1 MGLFGAGDPPC
12 PAGSICSGQARTFV
26 GAKKVK
32 VLENIPGSQG
42 SQREVVK
49 TKGGTG
55 IYHATATTITQGSGT
70 EISGS
75 ETVVYIIK
83 DNKWQPAAITKDGG
97 KTYTFSDPKYPGM
110 NDVAGAALKND
121 LKSTKRSDIQKNID
135 AGIQKKVDKETTI
148 KPTEKGNII
157 DSAKNNAITPP
168 EAGDT
173 STPSDKLDNIRE
185 NSGTRN
191 SFGDFNY
198 PITRD
203 PTQDVIK
210 FDMLKYEKRQVEG
223 ATFKDRSS
231 LDKRKGIGSV
241 MLPIPGGISDS
252 NSCGWGDDTMDPLKL
267 AAAST
272 ALAALGQNDADGGLK
287 GALGDV
293 FSQVKSNNESIKKA
307 IGTSFA
313 AQAVGADA
321 NALMSRVGGMVM
333 NPNLELLF
341 QGPSLRPFS
350 FQFKMSPRSA
360 DEAEMILKIIRF
372 FKQGMAPIR
381 DESKLFLRTPHT
393 FRIKYIQMGAD
404 SDRSKFLNEFKECA
418 LTGCSVQ
425 YTPEGNYAPYRDGAM
440 SSYQMTLQFK
450 ELTPIYNDDYD
461 KDGSNSGTLPAAI
474 GF

>member
-1 MGLFGAGDPPC
+1 MASANSKVAKVTTTEPGAFGSKKNVDSYYKTEVTTLGDGSIKRETFRTDAKGNNGVKVQEVSVKDGKITGNTISSNATAAERRDLNNSKSQLRNSIRTQTKDAGDKVQKNEADAA
-12 PAGSICSGQARTFV
+12 AGGLTDAGKKNQDVV
-26 GAKKVK
+26 G
-32 VLENIPGSQG
+32 G
-42 SQREVVK
+42 
-49 TKGGTG
+49 
-55 IYHATATTITQGSGT
+55 GSG
-70 EISGS
+70 
-75 ETVVYIIK
+75 
-83 DNKWQPAAITKDGG
+83 
-97 KTYTFSDPKYPGM
+97 
-110 NDVAGAALKND
+110 
-121 LKSTKRSDIQKNID
+121 
-135 AGIQKKVDKETTI
+135 
-148 KPTEKGNII
+148 
-157 DSAKNNAITPP
+157 NNANDEG

-173 STPSDKLDNIRE
+173 SRPSGKPDNIKE
-185 NSGTRN
+185 KSGTRN
-191 SFGDFNY
+191 DFGNFHY
-198 PITRD
+198 PKDRD

-231 LDKRKGIGSV
+231 LDKRKSIGSV

-267 AAAST
+267 AAASA

-307 IGTSFA
+307 IGTTFA

-350 FQFKMSPRSA
+350 FQFKMSPRSK
-360 DEAEMILKIIRF
+360 DEAEEILKIIRF

-393 FRIKYIQMGAD
+393 FRIKYIQMGRD
-404 SDRSKFLNEFKECA
+404 TDKSKFLNEFKECA
-418 LTGCSVQ
+418 LTGCSIA

-461 KDGSNSGTLPAAI
+461 KKGSSSGPLPAAI

>member
-1 MGLFGAGDPPC
+1 MASKTSKVAKVSTTEPGAMGSKRNVDSNYKTKVTTLSDGTIKRETFRTDAKGNNGVKVQEVSVKDGKLTNEITSNATAAERRDLNNPDSKLRKSIRNQTEDAGDPGAAAADKKNQDI
-12 PAGSICSGQARTFV
+12 AGG
-26 GAKKVK
+26 
-32 VLENIPGSQG
+32 
-42 SQREVVK
+42 
-49 TKGGTG
+49 
-55 IYHATATTITQGSGT
+55 GSG
-70 EISGS
+70 
-75 ETVVYIIK
+75 
-83 DNKWQPAAITKDGG
+83 
-97 KTYTFSDPKYPGM
+97 
-110 NDVAGAALKND
+110 
-121 LKSTKRSDIQKNID
+121 
-135 AGIQKKVDKETTI
+135 
-148 KPTEKGNII
+148 
-157 DSAKNNAITPP
+157 NNADTPP
-168 EAGDT
+168 ETGDN
-173 STPSDKLDNIRE
+173 SKPSNKPDNIKE
-185 NSGTRN
+185 DSGTRN

-203 PTQDVIK
+203 PKQDIIK

-223 ATFKDRSS
+223 ATFKKRSAIDDRKS
-231 LDKRKGIGSV
+231 IGSV

-267 AAAST
+267 AAASA

-307 IGTSFA
+307 IGTTFA

-360 DEAEMILKIIRF
+360 DEAKMITQIIRF

-393 FRIKYIQMGAD
+393 FRIKYIQMGPD

-425 YTPEGNYAPYRDGAM
+425 YTPEGNYAPYEDGAM

-450 ELTPIYNDDYD
+450 ELTPIYNDDY
-461 KDGSNSGTLPAAI
+461 GNSGNLPAAI

>member
-1 MGLFGAGDPPC
+1 MTVSTSKPSPVIIGQGRNKETIYTATRTTKLADGTYSVDMLQYSDAKGAGGKVIATRDSVNKWSFNDN
-12 PAGSICSGQARTFV
+12 ASG
-26 GAKKVK
+26 KVK
-32 VLENIPGSQG
+32 QNESRL
-42 SQREVVK
+42 
-49 TKGGTG
+49 
-55 IYHATATTITQGSGT
+55 
-70 EISGS
+70 
-75 ETVVYIIK
+75 
-83 DNKWQPAAITKDGG
+83 
-97 KTYTFSDPKYPGM
+97 
-110 NDVAGAALKND
+110 
-121 LKSTKRSDIQKNID
+121 
-135 AGIQKKVDKETTI
+135 
-148 KPTEKGNII
+148 
-157 DSAKNNAITPP
+157 NNASKNQMESMRGQFVEKSQDAEEYNRAQGQPNKADTPP
-168 EAGDT
+168 ETGDT
-173 STPSDKLDNIRE
+173 STPSNKIDNIKE
-185 NSGTRN
+185 DSGTRN

-231 LDKRKGIGSV
+231 LDKRKSIGSV

-267 AAAST
+267 AAASA

-360 DEAEMILKIIRF
+360 DEAEMITQIIRF

-393 FRIKYIQMGAD
+393 FRIKYIQMGPD
-404 SDRSKFLNEFKECA
+404 SDKSKFLNEFKECA

-425 YTPEGNYAPYRDGAM
+425 YTPEGNYAPYEDGAM

-450 ELTPIYNDDYD
+450 ELTPIYNDDY
-461 KDGSNSGTLPAAI
+461 GNSGNLPAAI

>member
-1 MGLFGAGDPPC
+1 MASANSKVAKVTTTEPGAMGSKRTVDSYYKTEVTTLGDGSIKRETFRTDAKGNNGVKVQEVSVKDGKITGNTISSNATAAERRDLNNSKSQLRNSIRTQTKDAGDIVQKNEADAA
-12 PAGSICSGQARTFV
+12 AGGLTDAGKKNQDVV
-26 GAKKVK
+26 G
-32 VLENIPGSQG
+32 G
-42 SQREVVK
+42 
-49 TKGGTG
+49 
-55 IYHATATTITQGSGT
+55 GSG
-70 EISGS
+70 
-75 ETVVYIIK
+75 
-83 DNKWQPAAITKDGG
+83 
-97 KTYTFSDPKYPGM
+97 
-110 NDVAGAALKND
+110 
-121 LKSTKRSDIQKNID
+121 
-135 AGIQKKVDKETTI
+135 
-148 KPTEKGNII
+148 
-157 DSAKNNAITPP
+157 NNAND
-168 EAGDT
+168 EGEVGDT
-173 STPSDKLDNIRE
+173 STPSDKPDNIKE
-185 NSGTRN
+185 DSGTRN

-203 PTQDVIK
+203 SKQDVIK

-231 LDKRKGIGSV
+231 LDQRKSIGSV

-267 AAAST
+267 AAASA
-272 ALAALGQNDADGGLK
+272 ALAALGQNDAGGGLK

-307 IGTSFA
+307 IGVNFA
-313 AQAVGADA
+313 AQAVGADG
-321 NALMSRVGGMVM
+321 NALLSRVGGMVM

-360 DEAEMILKIIRF
+360 DAAEMILKIIRF

-393 FRIKYIQMGAD
+393 FRIKYIQMGRD
-404 SDRSKFLNEFKECA
+404 TDKSKFLNEFKECA
-418 LTGCSVQ
+418 LTGCSIA

-450 ELTPIYNDDYD
+450 ELTPIYNDDY
-461 KDGSNSGTLPAAI
+461 GNSGNLPAAI

>member
-1 MGLFGAGDPPC
+1 
-12 PAGSICSGQARTFV
+12 
-26 GAKKVK
+26 
-32 VLENIPGSQG
+32 
-42 SQREVVK
+42 
-49 TKGGTG
+49 
-55 IYHATATTITQGSGT
+55 
-70 EISGS
+70 
-75 ETVVYIIK
+75 
-83 DNKWQPAAITKDGG
+83 
-97 KTYTFSDPKYPGM
+97 
-110 NDVAGAALKND
+110 
-121 LKSTKRSDIQKNID
+121 
-135 AGIQKKVDKETTI
+135 
-148 KPTEKGNII
+148 
-157 DSAKNNAITPP
+157 
-168 EAGDT
+168 
-173 STPSDKLDNIRE
+173 
-185 NSGTRN
+185 
-191 SFGDFNY
+191 
-198 PITRD
+198 
-203 PTQDVIK
+203 
-210 FDMLKYEKRQVEG
+210 MLKYEKRQVEG

-231 LDKRKGIGSV
+231 LDKRKSIGSV

-267 AAAST
+267 AAASA

-360 DEAEMILKIIRF
+360 DEAKMITQIIRF

-393 FRIKYIQMGAD
+393 FRIKYIQMGPD

-425 YTPEGNYAPYRDGAM
+425 YTPEGNYAPYEDGAM

-450 ELTPIYNDDYD
+450 ELTPIYNDDY
-461 KDGSNSGTLPAAI
+461 GNSGNLPAAI